1 MSGQPGQDPILAAI
15 VDHYDRVL
23 RAERDHEPV
32 DQAKVAAELGL
43 EPAALQ
49 AALARVEAARTLQRE
64 EENLAADR
72 AAFEASRWVPFQGA
86 VRRFALAMPLLV
98 AAEVALTHD
107 AVASGLLGVL
117 WAVRLVWRWTRLR
130 WPDPE
135 AVERDFTWWRRKR
148 QVRTTVDRLVGRA
161 LGFFGR

>member
-23 RAERDHEPV
+23 RAERDHTPA
-32 DQAKVAAELGL
+32 DHARVAAELGIG
-43 EPAALQ
+43 PDDLQ
-49 AALARVEAARTLQRE
+49 AALQRVEASRLRQRE
-64 EENLAADR
+64 DDALAADR

-86 VRRFALAMPLLV
+86 MRRFALVMPLLV
-98 AAEVALTHD
+98 AAEVLLTAD
-107 AVASGLLGVL
+107 AVVSGALGVL

-135 AVERDFTWWRRKR
+135 ALEREFTWWRRKR
-148 QVRTTVDRLVGRA
+148 QVRTTVDRLVGRV
-161 LGFFGR
+161 LGVFGR